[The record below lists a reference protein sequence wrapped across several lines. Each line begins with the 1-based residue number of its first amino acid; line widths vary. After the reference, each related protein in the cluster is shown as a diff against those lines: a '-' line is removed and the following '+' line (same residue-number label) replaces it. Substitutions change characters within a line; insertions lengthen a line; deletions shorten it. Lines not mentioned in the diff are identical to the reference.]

1 MDGNDMMTQKIRVS
15 LEAGGS
21 EGLYTIT
28 TAPVLLEFIYGIAP
42 GGLTSF
48 ESALGQMAPGE
59 GREISLAGS
68 EAAEYFGNLYRELQQ
83 SLGIFMPPPRLFLR
97 FTLDSCEEAEPAAI
111 VKAMARSIGDG
122 GCGGGCGCGC
132 G

>member
-1 MDGNDMMTQKIRVS
+1 MDGKDLMTKKIRIS
-15 LEAGGS
+15 LEAGHR
-21 EGLYTIT
+21 EGLYTMT
-28 TAPVLLEFIYGIAP
+28 AAPVPLEFIYGIAP

-48 ESALGQMAPGE
+48 EAALGQMAAGE

-68 EAAEYFGNLYRELQQ
+68 EAVEYFGSLYRELQQ
-83 SLGIFMPPPRLFLR
+83 TLGIFMPPPRLFLR
-97 FTLDSCEEAEPAAI
+97 FTLDSCEEAEPSAI